1 MKERSKVVK
10 KKAERVEFKL
20 SKRLWNSESMVVDG
34 DKNQNISIK
43 QKKGA
48 DGKPVAVPQQQ
59 PIP

>member
-20 SKRLWNSESMVVDG
+20 SKRLWNGEGMVVDA
-34 DKNQNISIK
+34 DKNHNISIK

-48 DGKPVAVPQQQ
+48 DGKPVPVPQQ
-59 PIP
+59 